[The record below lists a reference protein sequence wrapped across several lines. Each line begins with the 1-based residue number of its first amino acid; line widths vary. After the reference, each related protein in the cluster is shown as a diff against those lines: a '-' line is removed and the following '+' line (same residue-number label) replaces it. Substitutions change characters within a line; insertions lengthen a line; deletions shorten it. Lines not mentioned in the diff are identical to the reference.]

1 MAVTN
6 SFKPDPA
13 GLKYLGFWITPGLT
27 RGNVRAVFFASFT
40 TIAMIVYLSL
50 IQPYI
55 LMEIVGISDDRQGI
69 VTGYLAVMQE
79 IIVIA
84 LVGFVGAWSDRV
96 GRRRI
101 YVLGLCALGV
111 GYLIYPMARS
121 ELDLFVYRIPLIVG
135 IAMGPVM
142 LSITLQD
149 TPQEVSRGR
158 WLGVN
163 NFIQGIGILLLA
175 TLLLTRAPQWYAG
188 LGFDSV
194 TAGRLALW
202 NAALICLIA
211 AVVIRAGLSVSTGAQ
226 QQKENVRRQFLRGV
240 KAGLQNPRLALAFGA
255 AFIGRGDLIVVG
267 LFFSLWITQYG
278 VDQGLSTADSVAKAG
293 MLFGI
298 IQLSALLW
306 ALFMGVIADRVNRV
320 TGVIIAFAFAAAGY
334 GLMGQVQDPFS
345 PMFIPIA
352 VLLGIGEV
360 SVIVAG
366 GALVGQEA
374 RASLRGAI
382 IGVRDLM
389 GGVGIMFAGFLG
401 GVVFDAIGRTAP
413 FTMMGI
419 LNAAL
424 MALALVVRIRA
435 GAPSVENNDEL
446 Q

>member
-1 MAVTN
+1 MAATN
-6 SFKPDPA
+6 SFKPDPS
-13 GLKYLGFWITPGLT
+13 GMKFLGFWITPGLT
-27 RGNVRAVFFASFT
+27 RGNVGAIFFASFT
-40 TIAMIVYLSL
+40 TVAMVVYLSL

-55 LMEIVGISDDRQGI
+55 LTEIVGIPHDRQGI
-69 VTGYLAVMQE
+69 VTGYLALMQE

-84 LVGFVGAWSDRV
+84 LVGFMGAWSDRV

-101 YVLGLCALGV
+101 YVLGLCALAV
-111 GYLIYPMARS
+111 GYLVYPMAGS
-121 ELDLFVYRIPLIVG
+121 ELGLYVYRIPLIVG
-135 IAMGPVM
+135 IAMAPVM
-142 LSITLQD
+142 LNTTLQD
-149 TPQEVSRGR
+149 APQEVSRGK
-158 WLGVN
+158 WLGIN
-163 NFIQGIGILLLA
+163 NVIQGSGILLLA
-175 TLLLTRAPQWYAG
+175 TLLLTRAPQWYVG
-188 LGFDSV
+188 LGFDGV

-202 NAALICLIA
+202 SAALICLIA
-211 AVVIRAGLSVSTGAQ
+211 AVVMRVGLPVSTGAQ
-226 QQKENVRRQFLRGV
+226 QQKESVRRQFLRGV
-240 KAGLQNPRLALAFGA
+240 KAGLQNPRLALGFGA

-267 LFFSLWITQYG
+267 LFFSLWVTQYG

-306 ALFMGVIADRVNRV
+306 AFFMGIIMDRVNRV

-334 GLMGQVQDPFS
+334 GLMGQVQDPFG
-345 PMFIPIA
+345 PAFIPIA

-360 SVIVAG
+360 SVIVSA

-374 RASLRGAI
+374 RASMRGAI
-382 IGVRDLM
+382 IGARDLV
-389 GGVGIMFAGFLG
+389 GGAGIMFAGFIG

-419 LNAAL
+419 LNATL
-424 MALALVVRIRA
+424 MVLALVVRFRA